1 MSRKYAVFCPFALTI
16 GDLAHILTEIHI
28 TWKVRVLFMTEKT
41 EWMSVEQVA
50 QDLGV
55 HPDTIRLYIREG
67 TLPAVQLKRSYR
79 INRKDLEDFLKR
91 RYVNQDKKEPGE

>member
-1 MSRKYAVFCPFALTI
+1 MA
-16 GDLAHILTEIHI
+16 E
-28 TWKVRVLFMTEKT
+28 RV

-50 QDLGV
+50 QELGV

-79 INRKDLEDFLKR
+79 INRKDLEAFLR
-91 RYVNQDKKEPGE
+91 HRYVGKDKEEN